1 MCGKFNIIV
10 VDNPTVERRIK
21 RLAYGID
28 NLRILNMLV
37 GLTMV
42 GLAINVDKLST
53 KVEELNKKVQ

>member
-21 RLAYGID
+21 RLAYSID